1 MIPILFERSETEFNT
16 NGLGRI
22 SECTRCIVHE
32 VRNGVFECEFDY
44 PLTGRLYSE
53 LTNGRIIGCIHDD
66 KKDLQPFEIY
76 GKTAP
81 MRGIVTFYAHHISY
95 KASKIILK
103 PGSASSIA
111 QAMVYLKNN
120 TYNDNPFTF
129 WTDKTTTGKW
139 SVDAPISIKEIL
151 GGVQGSILDVYGT
164 GEYEWDKWTIK
175 LHLHRGKESGVE
187 IRYGKNLSDIRQE
200 TDSSGVYNAVVPYWY
215 SQESEELVTLP
226 EGVIISSGV
235 ELFTEVLTDH
245 NNEALTDHNG
255 NELEASYYEIQPVPL
270 DLSDRWQEKP
280 TVEQLRTK
288 ATSMQEDGEAWIP
301 DENIQVDFVQLW
313 QTEEYASVAPL
324 QRVSLCDK
332 VTVHYPAMGINAVK
346 MQVVDVEYDVLRERF
361 SKMELGKAR
370 SSFAEVVRANVESAI
385 LKQVPSTSM
394 MEQAIAAATAMI
406 TGGLGGHVVF
416 NMNADGQPEEI
427 LIMDTDD
434 KATAVNVWRWNL
446 GGLGHSSTGYEGP
459 FSDVALTADGKINAT
474 MMTTGNLN
482 ANIIRSGIITDQQG
496 KNYWN
501 LETGEISISLDPG
514 EEGEVTQA
522 DLARVESNAKTYAD
536 NKVVEAMKS
545 YDSSETVT
553 GKIAAAADGLKT
565 EFQDTFAVKGD
576 SVTNV
581 ETMYYLS
588 TSAASPVGGSWQ
600 RTVPERTTGF
610 YIWTRDTYTK
620 ADGTTYNGDPVC
632 VTGNDGADG
641 KDADDVFNL
650 YIDVN
655 KSTYIPKEKTD
666 TVQLTARIGLPTV
679 DDDDPNGTKYTYAWF
694 LSVDNADECYFRKGK
709 IQTININ
716 RTLCLDRAQ
725 FRFALVDEVD
735 FFNLTDHN
743 NNGLTDHNNNVLEA
757 G

>member
-1 MIPILFERSETEFNT
+1 MIPILYERSETEFNT

-81 MRGIVTFYAHHISY
+81 MNGIVTFYAHHISY

-103 PGSASSIA
+103 PGTASSIA

-120 TYNDNPFTF
+120 TYNDNPFDF
-129 WTDKTTTGKW
+129 WTDKTTTGNWK
-139 SVDAPISIKEIL
+139 VDAPISVKEML

-164 GEYEWDKWTIK
+164 GEYEWDIWTIK
-175 LHLHRGKESGVE
+175 LHLHRGKDSGVE
-187 IRYGKNLSDIRQE
+187 IRYGKNLSDLKQE

-245 NNEALTDHNG
+245 KNEALTDHNG

-288 ATSMQEDGEAWIP
+288 ATTLQENGEAWVP
-301 DENIQVDFVQLW
+301 DENIEVDFVQLW

-370 SSFAEVVRANVESAI
+370 SSFAEVVRANVENAI
-385 LKQVPSTSM
+385 LKQVPSNSM
-394 MEQAIAAATAMI
+394 MEAAIAAATAMI

-434 KATAVNVWRWNL
+434 KSTAVNVWRWNL
-446 GGLGHSSTGYEGP
+446 GGLGHSHSGYNGP
-459 FSDVALTADGKINAT
+459 FDDVALTQDGHINASMVT
-474 MMTTGNLN
+474 FGVLN
-482 ANIIRSGIITDQQG
+482 ANLLTAGIITDREG

-501 LETGEISISLDPG
+501 LDTGEISISLDPG
-514 EEGEVTQA
+514 EEGEVTRA
-522 DLARVESNAKTYAD
+522 DLTRVENNAKTYAD
-536 NKVVEAMKS
+536 NKVVEALKS
-545 YDSSETVT
+545 YDSSTAVS
-553 GKIAAAADGLKT
+553 GKIEAAASGLRT
-565 EFQDTFAVKGD
+565 EFNDTFAVKGD
-576 SVTNV
+576 TVTNV
-581 ETMYYLS
+581 ETYYYLS
-588 TSAASPVGGSWQ
+588 TSQTELQGGSWQ
-600 RTVPERTTGF
+600 KTVPERSTGF
-610 YIWTRDTYTK
+610 FIWTRDTFTK
-620 ADGTTYNGDPVC
+620 ADGTSYNGEPVC
-632 VTGNDGADG
+632 VTGNDGRDG
-641 KDADDVFNL
+641 QDASDAINL
-650 YIDVN
+650 YIEAN
-655 KSTYIPKEKTD
+655 KSTYIAKEKTD
-666 TVQLTARIGLPTV
+666 SVRLTARVGLAET
-679 DDDDPNGTKYTYAWF
+679 DDDDPNGTKYKYAWF
-694 LSVDNADECYFRKGK
+694 KTVDNEKEFYWRKGK
-709 IQTININ
+709 TFTVNIN
-716 RTLCLDRAQ
+716 KLLCSDRAQ
-725 FRFALVDEVD
+725 IRFTLVDAD
-735 FFNLTDHN
+735 YFYLTDHNGNNLTDHN
-743 NNGLTDHNNNVLEA
+743 GNALEV